1 MKDTQLRIEYLT
13 WVKNLYGEFRASKK
27 DAPCFNLT
35 ASSVA
40 VPIELFS
47 DHIKRGLSREE
58 LEEPDPW
65 VHPKLVERISI
76 SEGVDPDN
84 VLITNGASGAIFLV
98 CRTILEHGD
107 HVIVEY
113 PCYEPLIAV
122 PEFMGA
128 DVSLLYR
135 RVENGFDVDLDE
147 LDSMMSERT
156 RLIILTNL
164 HNPSG
169 VYLRQDELLGIQAVA
184 RKYRSEVRI
193 LVDEVYH
200 RFIDKNVQPAA
211 KLNEGFVSINSLS
224 KVYGLY
230 ILRCGWITADQ
241 DFIDA
246 VRRIF
251 VLTEN
256 IGSPLNES
264 IASVV
269 LEHEEEYYNHSRAIL
284 NQNRKILKGF
294 VQPLLE
300 EGLLEGNIPENGCIC
315 YPKLTR
321 INNTEGFTR
330 VLAEKQNVY
339 VVPGHFFG
347 LPQHVRMGFGGD
359 TEELRIGLERFGREL
374 RRSGGS
380 K

>member
-1 MKDTQLRIEYLT
+1 MKDTKLRIEYLT
-13 WVKNLYGEFRASKK
+13 WVKNLSRELREFKK
-27 DAPCFNLT
+27 HAPCFNLT

-47 DHIKRGLSREE
+47 NHIKMGLSREA

-65 VHPKLVERISI
+65 YNPKLVERISLI
-76 SEGVDPDN
+76 EGVDPDN
-84 VLITNGASGAIFLV
+84 ILITNGASGAIFLV
-98 CRTILEHGD
+98 CRTILENGD

-113 PCYEPLIAV
+113 PCYEPLIAL
-122 PEFMGA
+122 PEFMGT

-135 RVENGFDVDLDE
+135 RVENGFNVDLDG
-147 LDSMMSERT
+147 LDSIMSERT

-169 VYLRQDELLGIQAVA
+169 VYLREDELLGIQAVA
-184 RKYRSEVRI
+184 RKYNSKVRI

-200 RFIDKNVQPAA
+200 RFIDTNVQPAA
-211 KLNEGFVSINSLS
+211 KLNEGFISINSLS

-230 ILRCGWITADQ
+230 ILRCGWITADS

-269 LEHEEEYYNHSRAIL
+269 LEYEEEYYRHSQTIL
-284 NQNRKILKGF
+284 NQNRKILKES

-300 EGLLEGNIPENGCIC
+300 EGLLEGNIPESGCIC
-315 YPKLTR
+315 FPKLTG
-321 INNTEGFTR
+321 INNTEGFTK
-330 VLAEKQNVY
+330 VFAEKQNVY

-347 LPQHVRMGFGGD
+347 LPQHVRLGFGGN

-374 RRSGGS
+374 RRLGV
-380 K
+380 